1 MNSPIPTRRIF
12 RRAHRG
18 IRVGRMFLK
27 ALVSTRHP
35 ILVTLVVTRRCN
47 LACTYCF
54 EYDHVSEPVPAGALL
69 QRIDRLSSLGTS
81 IVTISGGEPLMHP
94 DLEQVVDQIRRQGI
108 IATVITNGYLLTENR
123 IGRLNSAGLDYLQIS
138 IDNVD
143 PDGASVKCLEVLDRM
158 LVLLCTPI
166 LVALWLRRKARAA
179 QEGVP
184 S

>member
-1 MNSPIPTRRIF
+1 
-12 RRAHRG
+12 
-18 IRVGRMFLK
+18 
-27 ALVSTRHP
+27 
-35 ILVTLVVTRRCN
+35 
-47 LACTYCF
+47 
-54 EYDHVSEPVPAGALL
+54 
-69 QRIDRLSSLGTS
+69 
-81 IVTISGGEPLMHP
+81 MHP